1 MLPTQLLVVLS
12 AASADSFAAPGFCS
26 VRLGTPPCDLLPAGH
41 PPLQQVTL
49 SDIPLLLA
57 RRLGAA
63 VAGYT
68 LTAKRERSL
77 LASALLPPLPRHGLC
92 ATPIAL
98 PARGD
103 PPHVLEQSLRR
114 CDVIMHKATDQL
126 AAPEVMPIAGRLAI
140 ARACHIYPPSH
151 PNTLTPHA
159 LPCRPGGAAEVE
171 ALLACAAREGMP
183 VLDPPR
189 LLATVFDRVA
199 IAAVLACMPPLLGG
213 VPTRGP
219 TTAEVQALDP
229 GHVAAALA
237 GAGITLPCLLKPRV
251 ACGTPKSHHFALL
264 TSTSGAPAACVD
276 VPAVAQ
282 AFVRHDGTAHKVYC
296 FADQVLTQQRRSL
309 PAVDAASPGVA
320 GVVSFDA
327 LHALPTPR
335 GRLHAAQHGDTQD
348 PALGA
353 GPWPAWSTGRARRRP
368 VQHHPQRRAHR
379 SHFAGHTRR
388 SHPGGASMPTWQPD
402 SGTGTALGR
411 RTAFR
416 SLAVCLALALTPAL
430 PALLPAPTV
439 AHHRRPRRACLARV
453 PSHAAGAQGPR
464 VPGAERGRQRPSP
477 RRCAVSP
484 GDLPSRGPR
493 FAPCV
498 AWAPTFGA
506 QGGPEPLWN
515 GEGPSRN
522 TLLRGALPCC
532 TAPAA
537 A

>member
-151 PNTLTPHA
+151 PNTLTPHS
-159 LPCRPGGAAEVE
+159 LPCLPGCAAEVE

-327 LHALPTPR
+327 LHALPTSWGPPSDNASDSGGAATAADAPSAPLLSMEAVHAMAAWLR
-335 GRLHAAQHGDTQD
+335 RETGLSLFGFDVLVEAHTGAHLVVDLNYFPSATGVDGAPQALASAVSAAAQ
-348 PALGA
+348 
-353 GPWPAWSTGRARRRP
+353 R
-368 VQHHPQRRAHR
+368 
-379 SHFAGHTRR
+379 
-388 SHPGGASMPTWQPD
+388 
-402 SGTGTALGR
+402 
-411 RTAFR
+411 
-416 SLAVCLALALTPAL
+416 L
-430 PALLPAPTV
+430 P
-439 AHHRRPRRACLARV
+439 
-453 PSHAAGAQGPR
+453 
-464 VPGAERGRQRPSP
+464 
-477 RRCAVSP
+477 
-484 GDLPSRGPR
+484 
-493 FAPCV
+493 
-498 AWAPTFGA
+498 
-506 QGGPEPLWN
+506 
-515 GEGPSRN
+515 
-522 TLLRGALPCC
+522 
-532 TAPAA
+532 
-537 A
+537 